1 VDPLGDKSS
10 LDQEFT
16 VESVQENSED
26 IAKKETSRSVT
37 VSSITE
43 PLCFSLSFEQKYQ
56 TKEAKVDLTSMV
68 NRIVDVIV
76 SDVVVT
82 SLVHKEEE
90 RKAITNSMVTQILD
104 AIVSDA
110 VVMSL
115 ARKDQQDKAIFM
127 STIMNEILEGIV
139 CNVVQNS
146 PARKEKHEKEIR
158 IAMVTQILDDV
169 LTAVV
174 SKSMEK
180 VEDDLAD
187 HASPDNVMIDDT
199 EKNEGLTEIQ
209 LLDDF
214 TEMDSPSEKDLEGVE
229 KEESTNE
236 ESSAT
241 NPMDDVIDGTIS
253 SLENNIEGFQDEMN
267 QSKTEEK
274 NDDTSEPLPRNLMIE
289 QILNEI
295 INVVIITTASL
306 SVEERKAVSDDE
318 TDSVDESFS
327 SKLMIEKIL
336 DDVIITSE
344 IYQSDNE
351 SVSDWQ
357 GDYEDVED
365 VHRSYQDYDE

>member
-1 VDPLGDKSS
+1 MDPLGDKSS

-43 PLCFSLSFEQKYQ
+43 PLCLTSFDQKYQ

-146 PARKEKHEKEIR
+146 SARKEKHEKEIR

-180 VEDDLAD
+180 DDFAD
-187 HASPDNVMIDDT
+187 HASPENDMTDDT
-199 EKNEGLTEIQ
+199 EKNDGLTEIQ

-214 TEMDSPSEKDLEGVE
+214 TEMDSSSEKDLEGVE

-295 INVVIITTASL
+295 INVVIITSASL
-306 SVEERKAVSDDE
+306 SVEKRKVESEDQ